1 MIRSWRLPLVVVVTA
16 YLITASPTPTGAQT
30 SSQTPPPSSET
41 PKPPI
46 LTLFTTPENAM
57 LRLHGASDLAGVTP
71 FDLPPTAT
79 GKYSVISQGP
89 GFARTQGVI
98 YLPPRG
104 QLPFVISEPPGVTPL
119 LILRG
124 LNVPGVGDISCG
136 HEYRGVAL
144 ATAAAGGT
152 FGAIRSQLFYRDR
165 LDEQGEYAASRAEN
179 YRDARNAWLIYTGAV
194 WGVSAIDYWIRPR
207 FAMSETT
214 PSRLTLA
221 VPKVSRGGAVWRS
234 LLVAGAGQ
242 EYAGHRTR
250 SLVWLS
256 AVLFS
261 GAGYVVGDYQ
271 VNYGQTQ
278 VDAAEEQVAYALIEA
293 DSLGP
298 SGSSALYDAQLQ
310 LQQAEGNLQASE
322 DVRQGFLIAIIGFH
336 LLSLIDASIMQI
348 TLPAP
353 TGPKIS
359 AIVPIRPDGPAVA
372 VSLRF

>member
-1 MIRSWRLPLVVVVTA
+1 MCPAMIRSWRHTLVAFAGLVVA
-16 YLITASPTPTGAQT
+16 ASPGFSRAQT
-30 SSQTPPPSSET
+30 PDPSVPAGSET

-46 LTLFTTPENAM
+46 LTIFTAPDNAM
-57 LRLHGASDLAGVTP
+57 LTLHGPTDFAGVTP
-71 FDLPPTAT
+71 FDLPETAT
-79 GKYSVISQGP
+79 GKYSVTSVEF
-89 GFARTQGVI
+89 GFARTQGVV

-104 QLPFVISEPPGVTPL
+104 GLPAMLSEPPGVTAV

-124 LNVPGVGDISCG
+124 LNAPGVGDISCG
-136 HEYRGVAL
+136 HEYRGIAL

-152 FGAIRSQLFYRDR
+152 FGAVRSQLFYRDR
-165 LDEQGEYAASRAEN
+165 LDEEGAYAASRAQN

-207 FAMSETT
+207 FALKEST

-221 VPKVSRGGAVWRS
+221 APKVSRSGAVWRS
-234 LLVAGAGQ
+234 LLAAGAGQ

-250 SLVWLS
+250 SLVWLT

-271 VNYGQTQ
+271 VNYGETQ
-278 VDAAEEQVAYALIEA
+278 VQAAQAEV
-293 DSLGP
+293 DSAGP
-298 SGSSALYDAQLQ
+298 SELYDANLQ
-310 LQQAEGNLQASE
+310 LQQAEQNLQASE
-322 DVRQGFLIAIIGFH
+322 DVRTGFLIATIGFH

-348 TLPAP
+348 ALPGPSAP
-353 TGPKIS
+353 KVS
-359 AIVPIRPDGPAVA
+359 AVVPIRPDGPAVA